1 MIVSILITIIA
12 FVAAIFIMKKQI
24 DEESKKQEEN
34 NAKLINKVKDDLGK
48 SVQTQDNLNKIAK
61 TVANSLS
68 PQISEG
74 LKQKVDNTSFEEIKE
89 LHQNVIRSNIENIS
103 DVKSNIS
110 LIETGVQTN
119 LDKFREVDRELSE
132 VSNSVTNLGTSIDE
146 LNNKLSENTVSNS
159 NIINDLNSTITDIIN
174 SNNQLVGSN
183 NSYGSNDLIELNN
196 KIENISEI
204 MSNLDLE
211 SINSNISLLDEQFKT
226 LPNLSEFSSNNYQ
239 NNEDNKQALN
249 RFFDIT
255 SSDFV
260 TQYKSAESG
269 MGFKQWFDSSYK
281 IGLNT
286 NNFDNFESL
295 IQKSDSLYTKVFET
309 QDKNIIDIENDITSI
324 RQSLGSIEIGVNDD
338 GNIINLG
345 QIEDIL
351 RSNATHIDQLRNTL
365 NKAVADELT
374 KIDGGVLA
382 KKFIGKNIKLKDLES
397 SGRITAKDVSA
408 KNLDIDGNLNVAG
421 KNIQDKLQDIEIA
434 LANISNNGGNSG
446 DENGINTN
454 LIYTTD
460 TELASKLGVK
470 NADFIQQRSFN
481 LLGSNVTNIPQKYI
495 HSVSGNDE
503 GAMLFHEIDFANQ
516 TSNVLTINPGV
527 GNISGSTLANKISG
541 DEEATFTNGI
551 RLGNNGCLKLNEES
565 SGKPRLDLC
574 DKNCTTGCRKVWDY
588 HYAPEP
594 K

>member
-1 MIVSILITIIA
+1 MIVSIFITIIA
-12 FVAAIFIMKKQI
+12 FVATIFIMKKQI

-34 NAKLINKVKDDLGK
+34 NTKLINKVKDDLEK
-48 SVQTQDNLNKIAK
+48 SVQTQDNLNEIAK
-61 TVANSLS
+61 TVVRSLS
-68 PQISEG
+68 PQLSEG
-74 LKQKVDNTSFEEIKE
+74 LRQKVDNTSFEETKE
-89 LHQNVIRSNIENIS
+89 LHQNVIRSNIEYIA

-119 LDKFREVDRELSE
+119 LDKFRDVDRELSE

-146 LNNKLSENTVSNS
+146 LNDKLSKDNLSNADR
-159 NIINDLNSTITDIIN
+159 INELNSTITDIIN
-174 SNNQLVGSN
+174 NQLVGSN
-183 NSYGSNDLIELNN
+183 NGFDFDAINN
-196 KIENISEI
+196 KVENISDVI
-204 MSNLDLE
+204 SGLDLE

-226 LPNLSEFSSNNYQ
+226 LPNLGEFSTINNQYH
-239 NNEDNKQALN
+239 EDNNNALN
-249 RFFDIT
+249 RFFDIKT
-255 SSDFV
+255 SDFI

-309 QDKNIIDIENDITSI
+309 QDKNIVEIKNDITSI
-324 RQSLGSIEIGVNDD
+324 RNSLSTIQIGVNDA
-338 GNIINLG
+338 GSIVNLG

-351 RSNATHIDQLRNTL
+351 RTNADHINQLKTTL

-382 KKFIGKNIKLKDLES
+382 RKFIGKDIKLKDLDS
-397 SGRITAKDVSA
+397 SGKIIAKDITA
-408 KNLDIDGNLNVAG
+408 KNLDIEGNLNVG
-421 KNIQDKLQDIEIA
+421 SLNIQDKLQELEIA
-434 LANISNNGGNSG
+434 LTNIGNNGGNGG
-446 DENGINTN
+446 DGNSLNTN
-454 LIYTTD
+454 LIYTSD
-460 TELASKLGVK
+460 IELANKLGVK
-470 NADFIQQRSFN
+470 NSDFIQQRSFN
-481 LLGSNVTNIPQKYI
+481 ILGSNITNIPQKYI

-503 GAMLFHEIDFANQ
+503 GAMLFHEIDLINQ
-516 TSNVLTINPGV
+516 TSNVLTINSGV
-527 GNISGSTLANKISG
+527 ANISGSTLANKISG
-541 DEEATFTNGI
+541 DEEAIFTNGI

-565 SGKPRLDLC
+565 SEKPRLDLC
-574 DKNCTTGCRKVWDY
+574 DKNCTTGCRKLWDY